1 MSTTKTNKQLV
12 INCTSYETRIA
23 LIEAG
28 QVSEYY
34 IERNSDRGIVGSIYK
49 GKVVRVL
56 PGMQSCFVDIGL
68 ERAAFL
74 YGGDIRSENP
84 DDLPEIFDD
93 DEKGGLKLSPTDV
106 DEDSLVSEDK
116 AKLTSHQ
123 ERSPSGAENHYAKR
137 NIKIYDLVKEEQEII
152 VQVAKDAISTK
163 GARITTY
170 LSLPG
175 RYVVL
180 MPNINHI
187 GVSRR
192 ISSEEERNRL
202 RNLIQGI
209 KPDNVGIIVR
219 TASENVP
226 DDKILADI
234 EFLIKLWDN
243 IRTKSAKAK
252 SPALI
257 HEDLDLIFRS
267 TRDLISRDLDRIVID
282 DEKRYE
288 DLVRFLNR
296 FSVKLGA
303 QVQLYQGE
311 NQIFDAFGIENEIA
325 HALGPKVW
333 LKSGGYLVIQ
343 QTEALTAIDV
353 NTGRFVG
360 GRNLGETIIKTN
372 LEAAKEIVHHLR
384 LRNIGGIIILD
395 FIDMDKHDDR
405 EKVFHFLL
413 EELKKDKA
421 KTTALRISEMGL
433 VQMTRKRTE
442 ESLLQKI
449 TTHCPYCEGSG
460 HVKSAVTIAYEI
472 IRELVREFKK
482 TKNEAYIVKA
492 HPQIADRFFEEDK
505 QLIDELKY
513 NHNIK
518 ILIKSVA
525 DYHVEHFEVS
535 AVGA

>member
-1 MSTTKTNKQLV
+1 MAGTTTNKQLV
-12 INCTSYETRIA
+12 INCTSFETRIA
-23 LIEAG
+23 LIESG

-34 IERNSDRGIVGSIYK
+34 IERNCDRGIVGSIYK

-74 YGGDIRSENP
+74 YGGDIQSENP

-93 DEKGGLKLSPTDV
+93 DEKAGVKLAPSDV
-106 DEDSLVSEDK
+106 DEYTPRK
-116 AKLTSHQ
+116 
-123 ERSPSGAENHYAKR
+123 NM
-137 NIKIYDLVKEEQEII
+137 KIYDLVKEDQEII

-192 ISSEEERNRL
+192 IASEEERNRL

-219 TASENVP
+219 TASENIP
-226 DDKILADI
+226 DDKIIADI

-243 IRTKSAKAK
+243 IRTKSAKSA

-282 DEKRYE
+282 DQKRYE

-311 NQIFDAFGIENEIA
+311 NQIFDAFGIENEIT
-325 HALGPKVW
+325 HAIGSKVW
-333 LKSGGYLVIQ
+333 LKSGGYLIIQ

-372 LEAAKEIVHHLR
+372 MEAAKEIVHHLR

-405 EKVFHFLL
+405 DKVFQFLV

-442 ESLLQKI
+442 ENLLQKI

-482 TKNEAYIVKA
+482 SKNEAYVVKA
-492 HPQIADRFFEEDK
+492 HPQIVDRLFEEDK
-505 QLIDELKY
+505 QFIDELKFNY
-513 NHNIK
+513 NK
-518 ILIKSVA
+518 KVLIKSA
-525 DYHVEHFEVS
+525 PDFHIEHFEVTA
-535 AVGA
+535 AVPSKT

>member
-1 MSTTKTNKQLV
+1 MVANKQLV

-23 LIEAG
+23 LIELG

-34 IERNSDRGIVGSIYK
+34 IERNCDRGIVGSIYK

-74 YGGDIRSENP
+74 YGGDIQSGNSEDVP
-84 DDLPEIFDD
+84 AIFEDD
-93 DEKGGLKLSPTDV
+93 DRPVASP
-106 DEDSLVSEDK
+106 EPYFS
-116 AKLTSHQ
+116 
-123 ERSPSGAENHYAKR
+123 KR
-137 NIKIYDLVKEEQEII
+137 PIKIYDLVKEDQEVL
-152 VQVAKDAISTK
+152 VQVAKDSISTK
-163 GARITTY
+163 GARVTTY

-187 GVSRR
+187 GISRR

-202 RNLIQGI
+202 RNLVQSI
-209 KPDNVGIIVR
+209 KPDNVGIVVR
-219 TASENVP
+219 TASENIP
-226 DDKILADI
+226 DDKIIADI
-234 EFLIKLWDN
+234 DFLVKLWEN
-243 IRTKSAKAK
+243 IRTKSAKATA
-252 SPALI
+252 PALI
-257 HEDLDLIFRS
+257 HEDLDLIFRA

-282 DEKRYE
+282 DENRYE

-325 HALGPKVW
+325 HAVGPKVW

-360 GRNLGETIIKTN
+360 GKNLGETIVKTN
-372 LEAAKEIVHHLR
+372 YEAAKEIVHQLR

-405 EKVFHFLL
+405 DKVFQFLL

-449 TTHCPYCEGSG
+449 TAHCPYCEGRG
-460 HVKSAVTIAYEI
+460 HVKSPVTIAYEI

-482 TKNEAYIVKA
+482 SKSDAFVVKA
-492 HPQIADRFFEEDK
+492 HPQIVDRLFEEDK
-505 QLIDELKY
+505 RFIDELKFKY
-513 NHNIK
+513 NKK
-518 ILIKSVA
+518 ILIKTST
-525 DYHVEHFEVS
+525 DFHMEHFEVTP
-535 AVGA
+535 ANI

>member
-1 MSTTKTNKQLV
+1 MSKTNKQLV
-12 INCTSYETRIA
+12 INCTSFETRIA
-23 LIEAG
+23 LIESG

-34 IERNSDRGIVGSIYK
+34 IERNSERGIVGNIYK

-74 YGGDIRSENP
+74 YGGDIQSENP
-84 DDLPEIFDD
+84 DDIPELFDD
-93 DEKGGLKLSPTDV
+93 DKGNLNLAQNDIDEESIAAEEKGKSNSSPN
-106 DEDSLVSEDK
+106 K
-116 AKLTSHQ
+116 
-123 ERSPSGAENHYAKR
+123 SGTNTEPHFPRK
-137 NIKIYDLVKEEQEII
+137 NIRIGDLVKEEQEII

-163 GARITTY
+163 GARVTTY

-202 RNLIQGI
+202 RNLIQSI
-209 KPDNVGIIVR
+209 RPDNIGIIVR

-226 DDKILADI
+226 DDKIIADI

-252 SPALI
+252 SPAVV
-257 HEDLDLIFRS
+257 HEDLDLIFRQ

-282 DEKRYE
+282 DQNRYE

-325 HALGPKVW
+325 HALGSKVW
-333 LKSGGYLVIQ
+333 LKSGGYLIIQ

-360 GRNLGETIIKTN
+360 GRNLGETIVKTN
-372 LEAAKEIVHHLR
+372 LEAAKEIVHQLR

-405 EKVFHFLL
+405 DRVFQFLL
-413 EELKKDKA
+413 EELKTDKA

-472 IRELVREFKK
+472 IRELIREFKK
-482 TKNEAYIVKA
+482 SKSEAFIVKA
-492 HPQIADRFFEEDK
+492 HPEIVDRFFEEDK
-505 QLIDELKY
+505 QFLDELKFNY
-513 NHNIK
+513 NKKVVIK
-518 ILIKSVA
+518 TASDFHI
-525 DYHVEHFEVS
+525 EHFEITGTS
-535 AVGA
+535 S

>member
-1 MSTTKTNKQLV
+1 MATTSTNKQLV
-12 INCTSYETRIA
+12 INCTSFETRIA
-23 LIEAG
+23 LIESG
-28 QVSEYY
+28 QVTEYY
-34 IERNSDRGIVGSIYK
+34 IERNRDRGIVGNIYK

-74 YGGDIRSENP
+74 YGGDIQSENP
-84 DDLPEIFDD
+84 DDIPEMFDD
-93 DEKGGLKLSPTDV
+93 DEKGNLKLNDSIS
-106 DEDSLVSEDK
+106 DEDSLSIDDK
-116 AKLTSHQ
+116 LKSDTNAKSAQ
-123 ERSPSGAENHYAKR
+123 GNENFFSRKV
-137 NIKIYDLVKEEQEII
+137 IKIHDLVKEEQEIL

-163 GARITTY
+163 GARVTTY

-192 ISSEEERNRL
+192 ISTEEERNRL
-202 RNLIQGI
+202 RNLIQNI
-209 KPDNVGIIVR
+209 KPDNIGIIVR
-219 TASENVP
+219 TASENIP
-226 DDKILADI
+226 DEKIIADI
-234 EFLIKLWDN
+234 EFLIKLWEN
-243 IRTKSAKAK
+243 IKTKSAKTK
-252 SPALI
+252 SPSLI

-282 DEKRYE
+282 DKNRYE

-311 NQIFDAFGIENEIA
+311 NQIFDAFGIENEIS
-325 HALGPKVW
+325 HAIGSKVW
-333 LKSGGYLVIQ
+333 LRSGGYLVIQ

-372 LEAAKEIVHHLR
+372 MEAAKEIVHQLR

-405 EKVFHFLL
+405 DKVFQYLL

-442 ESLLQKI
+442 ENLLQKI
-449 TTHCPYCEGSG
+449 TTHCPYCDGSG
-460 HVKSAVTIAYEI
+460 HVKSAITIAYEI
-472 IRELVREFKK
+472 IHELIRSFKK
-482 TKNEAYIVKA
+482 FKNDAYVVKA
-492 HPQIADRFFEEDK
+492 HPQIVDRLFEEDK
-505 QLIDELKY
+505 QFIDEIKY
-513 NHNIK
+513 NYNKK
-518 ILIKSVA
+518 ILIKS
-525 DYHVEHFEVS
+525 DSSFHIEHFEVVAAKS
-535 AVGA
+535 

>member
-1 MSTTKTNKQLV
+1 MATTNKQLV
-12 INCTSYETRIA
+12 INCTSFETRIA

-28 QVSEYY
+28 QVAEYY

-74 YGGDIRSENP
+74 YGGDIQTENS
-84 DDLPEIFDD
+84 DDLPEIFDE
-93 DEKGGLKLSPTDV
+93 DEKGGLNLSHNDV
-106 DEDSLVSEDK
+106 LDEDALIIEEKNKQNSNQNRTYSSSENYPPRK
-116 AKLTSHQ
+116 
-123 ERSPSGAENHYAKR
+123 
-137 NIKIYDLVKEEQEII
+137 NIKIHDLVKEDQEII

-163 GARITTY
+163 GARVTTY

-202 RNLIQGI
+202 RNLIQSI
-209 KPDNVGIIVR
+209 KPDNMGIIVR
-219 TASENVP
+219 TASENIP
-226 DDKILADI
+226 NDKIIADI
-234 EFLIKLWDN
+234 EFLIKLWEN
-243 IRTKSAKAK
+243 IRTKSTKAK
-252 SPALI
+252 SPSLI
-257 HEDLDLIFRS
+257 HEELDLIFRS

-282 DEKRYE
+282 DQKRYE

-311 NQIFDAFGIENEIA
+311 NQIFDAFGIENEIS

-333 LKSGGYLVIQ
+333 LKSGGYLIIQ

-360 GRNLGETIIKTN
+360 GRNLGETIVKTN
-372 LEAAKEIVHHLR
+372 MEAAKEIVHQLR
-384 LRNIGGIIILD
+384 LRNIGGIIVLD
-395 FIDMDKHDDR
+395 FIDMDKHEDR
-405 EKVFHFLL
+405 DRIFQFLL

-442 ESLLQKI
+442 ESLLRKI

-460 HVKSAVTIAYEI
+460 HVKSNVTIAYEI
-472 IRELVREFKK
+472 IRELIRQFKK
-482 TKNEAYIVKA
+482 SKSDAYIVKA
-492 HPQIADRFFEEDK
+492 HPQIVDRLFEEDK
-505 QLIDELKY
+505 QFLDELKY
-513 NHNIK
+513 NYNK
-518 ILIKSVA
+518 KVLVKSAA
-525 DYHVEHFEVS
+525 DFHVEHFEVMPAKS
-535 AVGA
+535 

>member
-1 MSTTKTNKQLV
+1 
-12 INCTSYETRIA
+12 
-23 LIEAG
+23 
-28 QVSEYY
+28 
-34 IERNSDRGIVGSIYK
+34 
-49 GKVVRVL
+49 
-56 PGMQSCFVDIGL
+56 
-68 ERAAFL
+68 L
-74 YGGDIRSENP
+74 YGGDIQTGNADELP
-84 DDLPEIFDD
+84 DIFED
-93 DEKGGLKLSPTDV
+93 DEKGGGPRLSQNDV
-106 DEDSLVSEDK
+106 DEESIVSEEK
-116 AKLTSHQ
+116 VKGVSKNTTSG
-123 ERSPSGAENHYAKR
+123 SENYTPRPHA
-137 NIKIYDLVKEEQEII
+137 IKIHDLVKEDQEII

-163 GARITTY
+163 GARVTTY

-202 RNLIQGI
+202 RNLIQEI

-219 TASENVP
+219 TASENIP
-226 DDKILADI
+226 NEKIIADI

-243 IRTKSAKAK
+243 IRTKSAKTD
-252 SPALI
+252 SPSLI

-282 DEKRYE
+282 DKKRYE

-311 NQIFDAFGIENEIA
+311 NQIFDAFGIENEISQA
-325 HALGPKVW
+325 IGSKVW

-360 GRNLGETIIKTN
+360 GRNLGETIVKTN
-372 LEAAKEIVHHLR
+372 MEAAREIVHQLR

-395 FIDMDKHDDR
+395 FIDMDKYDDR
-405 EKVFHFLL
+405 EKVFYFLV

-442 ESLLQKI
+442 ESLLQKV
-449 TTHCPYCEGSG
+449 TTHCPYCDGQG
-460 HVKSAVTIAYEI
+460 HVKSPATVAYEI
-472 IRELVREFKK
+472 IHELIREFKK
-482 TKNEAYIVKA
+482 SKSDAFVVRAN
-492 HPQIADRFFEEDK
+492 PQIIDRLFEEDK
-505 QLIDELKY
+505 QYIDELKY
-513 NHNIK
+513 NYNK
-518 ILIKSVA
+518 KLFLKSA
-525 DYHVEHFEVS
+525 QEFHLEHFEVTQ
-535 AVGA
+535 AKQ

>member
-1 MSTTKTNKQLV
+1 MSATNKQLV
-12 INCTSYETRIA
+12 INCTSFETRIA
-23 LIEAG
+23 LIETG

-34 IERNSDRGIVGSIYK
+34 IERNCDRGIVGSIYK

-74 YGGDIRSENP
+74 YGGDIQSENP
-84 DDLPEIFDD
+84 EDLPEIFDD
-93 DEKGGLKLSPTDV
+93 DENTSESSYLK
-106 DEDSLVSEDK
+106 K
-116 AKLTSHQ
+116 
-123 ERSPSGAENHYAKR
+123 

-163 GARITTY
+163 GARVTTY

-192 ISSEEERNRL
+192 ISSEEERVRL

-219 TASENVP
+219 TASENIP
-226 DDKILADI
+226 DEKIIADI

-243 IRTKSAKAK
+243 IRTKSAKSK

-282 DEKRYE
+282 DKKRYE

-311 NQIFDAFGIENEIA
+311 NQIFDAFGIENEIN
-325 HALGPKVW
+325 HALGSKVW

-372 LEAAKEIVHHLR
+372 MEAAKEIVHQLR

-405 EKVFHFLL
+405 DKVFQFLV

-460 HVKSAVTIAYEI
+460 HVKSDVTIAYEI
-472 IRELVREFKK
+472 VRELVRVFKK
-482 TKNEAYIVKA
+482 LDSEAYVVKA
-492 HPQIADRFFEEDK
+492 HPQIVDRLFEEDK
-505 QLIDELKY
+505 QFIDELKFNY
-513 NHNIK
+513 NK
-518 ILIKSVA
+518 KVLIKAASNF
-525 DYHVEHFEVS
+525 HLEHFEVT
-535 AVGA
+535 AVKQ